1 MIAEIVILAGSL
13 LILIAAIGVLRFD
26 DTMARMHSL
35 TKGSTL
41 GLLAVLIGGAWAAQD
56 PNSITFLV
64 LAGALQVITSPVG
77 ANMLGRATYRAKGI
91 PNRLDVVSLQPTDPI
106 KDTPRPNTENNS
118 EALDSL

>member
-41 GLLAVLIGGAWAAQD
+41 GLVAVLIGGAWAAQD

-91 PNRLDVVSLQPTDPI
+91 PNRLDVVALQPTDPI
-106 KDTPRPNTENNS
+106 QDTPRSNSENNS
-118 EALDSL
+118 EAPDSL